1 MRSNTSRMAGSG
13 RPTQFCTVSM
23 SAPTRLMTEA
33 TNQRVNGTSAIAVM
47 RWAHQCSTPSF
58 AEPSPIARP
67 SGERIPDAIISGDP
81 ARYPGNPG
89 NQSQRGGRADDNPPA
104 EIGRFEVEGV
114 AGVPDEMTDA
124 VAQVIKQ
131 RNGPAEQQQK
141 SDPRTKKILDAFVGL
156 RPGSGRHEPPDEED
170 CSGAQS
176 QTGGAVED
184 RQHRGELPSVDLK
197 MRRQRPVGGSHLSR
211 FRNPPW
217 GGRGELARV
226 PGSVNGRSP
235 HAPCQG

>member
-1 MRSNTSRMAGSG
+1 MRSNTNRMAGSG

-67 SGERIPDAIISGDP
+67 SGERIRDAIISGDP

-89 NQSQRGGRADDNPPA
+89 NQSQRGGRADDNPTA

-114 AGVPDEMTDA
+114 AGIPDEMTDA
-124 VAQVIKQ
+124 VALVIKQ
-131 RNGPAEQQQK
+131 RNGPAEQQQE
-141 SDPRTKKILDAFVGL
+141 SDPGTEKILDAFIGF
-156 RPGSGRHEPPDEED
+156 RPGSSGHQPPHKQNS
-170 CSGAQS
+170 SGTQ
-176 QTGGAVED
+176 
-184 RQHRGELPSVDLK
+184 
-197 MRRQRPVGGSHLSR
+197 
-211 FRNPPW
+211 
-217 GGRGELARV
+217 
-226 PGSVNGRSP
+226 
-235 HAPCQG
+235 